1 MIAVR
6 KLIEVRMIAFSGWG
20 CNHCG
25 WTHPAAK
32 LTTPQMPEEIAQAVF
47 DIHICRNHP
56 RVQLSSSASV
66 HM

>member
-1 MIAVR
+1 
-6 KLIEVRMIAFSGWG
+6 
-20 CNHCG
+20 
-25 WTHPAAK
+25 
-32 LTTPQMPEEIAQAVF
+32 MPEEIAQAVF